1 MSGKILLIAF
11 LLSFIGNCTKVE
23 TKENLPPKEVVVEKT
38 KEPEIEKP
46 KTPEPPKEVVKF
58 DLNKLSETGK
68 NAYNTLLNAQS
79 FESTHIGAAGSFSK
93 LAESLGI
100 LQKEKNADEA
110 LKALLKNATLPGQLY
125 ALCGIFYTDYDFFA
139 KEVENYKSN
148 QELIQ
153 DVSGCMISQRKVAEI
168 VESKNPKVAIIK
180 PAETLEDFWKAHQG
194 KEGQGISFDISHGA
208 YPAQFKEAFEKEQKK
223 KV

>member
-1 MSGKILLIAF
+1 MSGKILLIVF
-11 LLSFIGNCTKVE
+11 LMSFIGNCTKVE
-23 TKENLPPKEVVVEKT
+23 TKENGTKKEVIVVEN

-58 DLNKLSETGK
+58 DLKKLSDAGK
-68 NAYNTLLNAQS
+68 VAYNTLLNAQG

-110 LKALLKNATLPGQLY
+110 FKALLKNATLPGQLY
-125 ALCGIFYTDYDFFA
+125 ALCGIFYTDYDYFA
-139 KEVENYKSN
+139 KEVENYKN
-148 QELIQ
+148 IQESIQ
-153 DVSGCMISQRKVAEI
+153 DVSGCMIMQKKVAEI
-168 VESKNPKVAIIK
+168 VESKNPKVAIIS
-180 PAETLEDFWKAHQG
+180 PTESLDDFWKAHQG
-194 KEGQGISFDISHGA
+194 KDGQGISFDISHGA
-208 YPAQFKEAFEKEQKK
+208 FPAQFKDAFEKEQKK